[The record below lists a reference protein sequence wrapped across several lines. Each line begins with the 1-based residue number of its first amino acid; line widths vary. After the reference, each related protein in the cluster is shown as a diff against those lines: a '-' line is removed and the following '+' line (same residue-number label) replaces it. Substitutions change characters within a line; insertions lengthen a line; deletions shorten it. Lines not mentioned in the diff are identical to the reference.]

1 MVPLFHVADN
11 PVGNPLTVPM
21 PVAPP
26 VVIVMFG
33 ERIALMQVV
42 RVGGDEAVLL
52 AITLSVPV
60 AFTLPHPP
68 VKGML

>member
-1 MVPLFHVADN
+1 
-11 PVGNPLTVPM
+11 M

-42 RVGGDEAVLL
+42 RAGGDEAVLL
-52 AITLSVPV
+52 AITLSDPA

-68 VKGML
+68 VKGIL